1 MGQMTGKVALCT
13 GASGGIGLATALA
26 FAREGAT
33 VYATDI
39 EPEESA
45 VAKLNDRLSASRVD
59 GEIVYRCVDVQDEE
73 SISGVVDAIATDQG
87 RLDYA
92 FNNAGILLPS
102 LDEEWDILSFQR
114 CMDINV
120 TGVLRSMKHELRVM
134 ETQGSGAIVNTASI
148 SGIVGLPGA
157 VAYTASKHAVIGLTK
172 AVALTYAAAGIRVNA
187 VCPGPTDTPMTAVS
201 RARRGTSRAVG
212 NVPLGRSAQPEEIA
226 QAVIWLCS
234 DASSYVTGHPL
245 VVDGGYV
252 VG

>member
-13 GASGGIGLATALA
+13 GASGGIGLATVLA

-33 VYATDI
+33 VYATDL

-45 VAKLNDRLSASRVD
+45 VPRLNDQLAAPRLGGQV
-59 GEIVYRCVDVQDEE
+59 IYRRVDVQDEG
-73 SISGVVDAIATDQG
+73 SISGVVDAIVAERE

-102 LDEEWDILSFQR
+102 LDQEWDVPSFQR

-134 ETQGSGAIVNTASI
+134 EAQESGAIVNTASI
-148 SGIVGLPGA
+148 SGIVGLRGA
-157 VAYTASKHAVIGLTK
+157 VAYTASKHAVIGMTK
-172 AVALTYAAAGIRVNA
+172 AAALTYAAVGIRVNA
-187 VCPGPTDTPMTAVS
+187 VCPGPTETPMTAVS
-201 RARRGTSRAVG
+201 RTRRGTGKAIG
-212 NVPLGRSAQPEEIA
+212 NVPIGRSAQPAEIA

-245 VVDGGYV
+245 MVDGGYV